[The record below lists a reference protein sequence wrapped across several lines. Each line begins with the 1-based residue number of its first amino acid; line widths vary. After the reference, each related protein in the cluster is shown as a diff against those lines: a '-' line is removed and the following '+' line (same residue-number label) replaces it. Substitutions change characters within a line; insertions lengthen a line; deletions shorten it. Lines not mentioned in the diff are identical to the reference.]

1 MIREVFGLNKRMRQ
15 YIGLFSAI
23 IAYYIIHEGA
33 HLLYALSI
41 GVFKQ
46 INVMGLGVQI
56 DVYRERM
63 TDSQLGIFCILGSV
77 ATAIVAYML
86 IILIPKIGTNRSKVF
101 KACMYYITIALL
113 ILDPIYLSVLC
124 GFFGG
129 GDMNGIA
136 LIVSEMLARIV
147 YGILLVV
154 HGVVIFKVVIPKYTA
169 AFEREG

>member
-1 MIREVFGLNKRMRQ
+1 MNKRIRQ

-46 INVMGLGVQI
+46 INFIGLGIQI
-56 DVYRERM
+56 DVYRDRM
-63 TDSQLGIFCILGSV
+63 TDSELGIFCVLGSV
-77 ATAIVAYML
+77 ATAIAAYLL
-86 IILIPKIGTNRSKVF
+86 IIWSPKIGTVQSKVF

-113 ILDPIYLSVLC
+113 ILDPVYLSVLC
-124 GFFGG
+124 GFVGG

-136 LIVSEMLARIV
+136 LIVPEIVARVV
-147 YGILLVV
+147 YGILLII
-154 HGVVIFKVVIPKYTA
+154 HGLIIFKVVIPKYKV
-169 AFEREG
+169 AFEVRESEK